1 MHRAVKA
8 DTLSS
13 WSAQRT
19 NAARSAG
26 AAELR
31 LGIQTWLSAV
41 SIGPCGERRR
51 IADKSNRRI
60 RAPVFATAGG
70 RRSYAVK
77 STAAAIGKTSW
88 HRSTG
93 PRCAA
98 HLSSATIFGGNPGNF
113 LLKRLLA

>member
-26 AAELR
+26 AADLR

-41 SIGPCGERRR
+41 SIGPVGERRT

-93 PRCAA
+93 PRCAVQ
-98 HLSSATIFGGNPGNF
+98 LSSATIFGGNPGNF